1 MSKAST
7 IARTATI
14 RVAVAVL
21 SRGHRQLSG
30 YTPLIQRN
38 RALDLALR
46 RNGDDAAANSSLPQA
61 DAKARSL
68 RSTEPRARSDRA
80 EPEIRVDHLIFHEG
94 NITPQQQIYIRSRSR
109 LHPLTFIDVS
119 PEFSTAEPAK
129 GESMWCQP
137 TSESERFSQGYKC
150 MCRFWLDGFLRYTQN
165 WHYLVRLDDD
175 CTVAHLDLPGCIQR
189 MQREGLP
196 YLTASRLEQDEPAV
210 TMGLEAFLRDFAS
223 QEKLE
228 HQPSITNCPYTN
240 CAIIDLNHYRQNT
253 RFQRF
258 CQAVH
263 ASGCID
269 INRWGDLALWG
280 GFLSLDSPEH
290 PVSTESRI
298 AYFHGSHR
306 GFVNQSPTVYPQHIE
321 AALDSL
327 RPRPCP
333 SALIRVGGS
342 GDGAYLVPDFIGEM
356 RACFSPG
363 VADRKPFEDELAH
376 AYKIP
381 SFLCDYSTSP
391 ERLKTPLIEDLQFFD
406 QKWLEPEGCDNSQS
420 LQQWVDR
427 CAPQESHGAWILQ
440 MDIEGGEYANLGSA
454 SPELLAGFGIIIL
467 ELHWLNQI
475 PSSPAFFYGSVLP
488 LLQQLA
494 AQFTCVHA
502 HPNNACGTWRS
513 QPGGRSFPD
522 VLEVTLVRHDL
533 LAARP
538 GDALPVQL
546 PHPLDIQNVP
556 TRPPL
561 FLDET
566 WPEINPTAA
575 SNTKRISDILT
586 YQTFTSGQIEQLDRR
601 LKAQASGLDQLLK
614 LCHGL
619 LTIQEE
625 ERPQAPAPKQ
635 GHGPIE
641 ELCHGR
647 PYTLSSSYG
656 NRPSHGLVR
665 AQHPFFFHT
674 ELMAGQWI
682 RIDLGGHCLMEELEI
697 SNRSDSCFGRAAR
710 LVALP
715 GDLDDP
721 RHLRRS
727 VRLQLSDAFLQGR
740 ELRHRQRLPEDFAGT
755 SVVLLS
761 LASEGLHLAD
771 IQVRG
776 FRIP

>member
-21 SRGHRQLSG
+21 SRGHEQLSD

-38 RALDLALR
+38 RALDVALR
-46 RNGDDAAANSSLPQA
+46 HNVGEAATNDNRAQVNGN
-61 DAKARSL
+61 RSEHAI
-68 RSTEPRARSDRA
+68 SVE
-80 EPEIRVDHLIFHEG
+80 HLIFHEG
-94 NITPQQQIYIRSRSR
+94 NVTPEQQIYIRARSR
-109 LHPLTFIDVS
+109 LAPLTFIDVS
-119 PEFSTAEPAK
+119 AEFAPTLPAQQ
-129 GESMWCQP
+129 ESAWCQP
-137 TSESERFSQGYKC
+137 TSKSERFSHGYKC
-150 MCRFWLDGFLRYTQN
+150 MCRFWLDGFLRYTEN
-165 WHYLVRLDDD
+165 WDYLVRLDDD
-175 CTVAHLDLPGCIQR
+175 CTVAHLDLPHCIQR
-189 MQREGLP
+189 MQHDGLT
-196 YLTASRLEQDEPAV
+196 YLTPCRQKDHPDV
-210 TMGLEAFLRDFAS
+210 TVGLEAFLRDFAS
-223 QEKLE
+223 QENLD
-228 HQPSITNCPYTN
+228 HQPSIANCPYTN

-269 INRWGDLALWG
+269 INRWGDLPLWG
-280 GFLSLDSPEH
+280 GFLSLESPEQ
-290 PVSTESRI
+290 PLNIEDSIS
-298 AYFHGSHR
+298 YFHGSHR

-427 CAPQESHGAWILQ
+427 CASQESHGAWILQ

-454 SPELLAGFGIIIL
+454 SSELLAGFGIIIL
-467 ELHWLNQI
+467 ELHWLNQL
-475 PSSPAFFYGSVLP
+475 PSSPAFFYGSVRP
-488 LLQQLA
+488 LLQQLS

-566 WPEINPTAA
+566 WPEISPTAA
-575 SNTKRISDILT
+575 SNAKRISDSLS
-586 YQTFTSGQIEQLDRR
+586 YTSRKLEQLDRR
-601 LKAQASGLDQLLK
+601 LTTQTSSLDQLLK

-727 VRLQLSDAFLQGR
+727 VRVQLSDAFLQGR